1 MTKGRKILVIAIVI
15 FSVLLSTISFYVYQ
29 VLKTPNVL
37 VQQDDRIFLIY
48 PEATFDQVQDS
59 LLEGDYVHDLL
70 SFSMLAKYMDYPQSV
85 KPGRYLLQKDM
96 TNLEAINLLR
106 SGNQKPV
113 NITFNNVRLPSELG
127 PKICQNIALDSL
139 SFTEKI
145 LDEEFIRSYGFDSL
159 NILSMFIPNTYE
171 VYWDITVEELFDR
184 MHREYEDF
192 WNEDRLSKAQAM
204 GLTAQQ
210 VSVLASIVNSESQKS
225 DEHARIAGVYVNRL
239 NLGMALQADPTL
251 VFALGDFT
259 IKRVLNEHKELDSPF
274 NTYKYTG
281 LPPGPIRSPSISA
294 VNAVLDY
301 EAHNY
306 LYFCAK
312 EDFSGYHN
320 FASSLTQHLRNARL
334 YQNALNRA
342 KVYR

>member
-1 MTKGRKILVIAIVI
+1 MTRGRKILVIAIVI

-37 VQQDDRIFLIY
+37 VQQEDRIFYIY
-48 PEATFDQVQDS
+48 PGATFDQVQDS
-59 LLEGDYVHDLL
+59 LLQGDYVHDLV

-85 KPGRYLLQKDM
+85 KPGRYLLQQDM

-113 NITFNNVRLPSELG
+113 NITFNNIRLPQELG
-127 PKICQNIALDSL
+127 AKICQNIALDSL
-139 SFTEKI
+139 SFNEK
-145 LDEEFIRSYGFDSL
+145 LFDQEFINQYGFDSL

-171 VYWDITVEELFDR
+171 VYWNITADELFDR
-184 MHREYEDF
+184 MHQEYEKF
-192 WNEDRLSKAQAM
+192 WNDDRLNKAQQM
-204 GLTAQQ
+204 GLDAQQ
-210 VSVLASIVNSESQKS
+210 VAVLASIVNAESQKA

-239 NLGMALQADPTL
+239 QQGMALQADPTL

-281 LPPGPIRSPSISA
+281 LPPGPIRSPSIAA